1 MPNDDQTVDSFFTE
15 PETALAERPENQIVL
30 PGTMGQMQS
39 MAEYMSKS
47 NIIPSAYQNKPAN
60 CYVALEFAQRIG
72 CNAMMVMQNLD
83 IIQGKPSW
91 SSKFM
96 IAVANDCGK
105 YTPIRYEFSGT
116 EGQDDWGCRA
126 YMTEIATGE
135 KLIGVKVTIKMAK
148 DEGWHGK
155 KGSKWQT
162 MPELM
167 LQYRAAAFLLR
178 TYAPELVMGLHTVE
192 ERQDMINITP
202 DRGET
207 AAERAYREAQ
217 VLHAEVVD

>member
-1 MPNDDQTVDSFFTE
+1 MAETDEFFKE
-15 PETALAERPENQIVL
+15 PEETALTESPENKIAL
-30 PGTMGQMQS
+30 PGTMGQMQTA
-39 MAEYMSKS
+39 AEFLSKS
-47 NIIPSAYQNKPAN
+47 TIIPAVYQNKPSN
-60 CYVALEFAQRIG
+60 CFVALEFAKRIG

-105 YTPIRYEFSGT
+105 YTPIRYEMSGT
-116 EGQDDWGCRA
+116 EGEDNWGCRA

-135 KLIGVKVTIKMAK
+135 KLEGVKVTMGMAK
-148 DEGWHGK
+148 AEGWHGK

-167 LQYRAAAFLLR
+167 LRYRAAAFLIR
-178 TYAPELVMGLHTVE
+178 TYAPELTMGLHTVE
-192 ERQDMINITP
+192 EKEDMINVTP
-202 DRGET
+202 PREES
-207 AAERAYREAQ
+207 AAERAWREQ
-217 VLHAEVVD
+217 NEK